1 MGADFGI
8 QTYDCGKL
16 ELKSCRHLTAT
27 SHAAV
32 ASRVIGGPL
41 IEERTT
47 RKRRPQF
54 LVAKVWQGADIR
66 WYYRPNP

>member
-1 MGADFGI
+1 MVADFGVH
-8 QTYDCGKL
+8 TYDCGNL
-16 ELKSCRHLTAT
+16 DRHLTAT

-32 ASRVIGGPL
+32 AGHVVGGPL